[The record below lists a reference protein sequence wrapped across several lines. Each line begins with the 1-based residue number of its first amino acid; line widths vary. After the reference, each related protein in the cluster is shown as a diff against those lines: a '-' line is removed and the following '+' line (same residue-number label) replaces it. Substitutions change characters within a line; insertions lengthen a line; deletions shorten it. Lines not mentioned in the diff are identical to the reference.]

1 MNPKSNVDIKKLINL
16 IDKKYTKKNQELC
29 PIFNYDSLH
38 PKISFDHKKKFCES
52 KIFVIGRKFLSK
64 FGLPAYGVHCNVWSK
79 KGNSVLIHLAKRS
92 KKLKKFPGIYDNLI
106 AGGQPIKLS
115 IRDNLFKEAFEESGL
130 KPAQMIAAKRSKTVH
145 YIHNENKKLNS
156 SVMFIYQ
163 LEKTKQMN
171 FINMDGEVQEFFSIE
186 IDNLYQILEQR
197 KLRPNCIIPIIDF
210 FIFKKGDFMSR
221 KAILEITKLI
231 RAYD

>member
-1 MNPKSNVDIKKLINL
+1 
-16 IDKKYTKKNQELC
+16 
-29 PIFNYDSLH
+29 
-38 PKISFDHKKKFCES
+38 
-52 KIFVIGRKFLSK
+52 
-64 FGLPAYGVHCNVWSK
+64 
-79 KGNSVLIHLAKRS
+79 
-92 KKLKKFPGIYDNLI
+92 
-106 AGGQPIKLS
+106 
-115 IRDNLFKEAFEESGL
+115 
-130 KPAQMIAAKRSKTVH
+130 
-145 YIHNENKKLNS
+145 
-156 SVMFIYQ
+156 MFIYQ